1 MSFILLRKLYTL
13 QIVQGQ
19 DYINSFQTRTTKTR
33 VIKSARG
40 KIYDRNGDLIA
51 SNILSWSLTLED
63 NGSYESTRE
72 KNLALNGIAYRII
85 RILEKNGDKLSHS
98 FHIQVGRN
106 GEYEFDVSPGFT
118 LSRFKADIYGQA
130 LIDDLTGAQRRATAA
145 EMIDYLSGAERFRLF
160 LEGDAAYTDEELEKV
175 GLPRD
180 LSKEDILKICII
192 RYLLSTN
199 SFKKYMPVTIATGL
213 SEKSVAALMENSA
226 TLTGIDIV
234 EDSSRKYTSAVSM
247 GPILGYTGQA
257 SAEELAELRKKNPD
271 YSNDAVIGKSG
282 IEQYMELTLQGTDG
296 RETVTV
302 DNLGKVLR
310 IDPETQV
317 DPVAGNDVQ
326 ITIDTQ
332 MQSGIYEILKQRVA
346 GILLN
351 HIIPEK
357 EFDYDAI
364 IDSAQIQVP
373 IFDVYNMLVENSV
386 IDIRN
391 FYKEDA
397 SSIEKYLYSQFQEKQ
412 KQVFAQIR
420 GRLTADNPLPQK
432 EETEEMQAYLSYI
445 CDDLLTD
452 NMEVISG
459 DAVDTL
465 DATYKAWNNDQSI
478 SLKEYLTYA
487 ASQNWLDISGISP
500 VGDYLD
506 SMQVYDML
514 TDYVIEELGT
524 DLGFSKLL
532 YKYMLLDDMIS
543 GEELCLVL
551 YEQGILDKNDDS
563 YESLASGALG
573 GYDFMVDK
581 IANLQIEPAQLA
593 LMPCSASCVVV
604 DLHNG
609 DVVACVSYP
618 GYDSDRL
625 ASSMDTGYYAKLA
638 LDLSSPFFNKATQQ
652 TTAPGST
659 MKLLSTI
666 TGMMEGVITENTL
679 FECTGSFDLV
689 QPPIACWN
697 TYGHGSIDVRTA
709 LQESCNYYFNMVG
722 FLLGRVG
729 ENQFSENQSLRA
741 IQKYASELG
750 LDKKTGIQI
759 SEASPHVS
767 DSLAVPSYMGQG
779 THLYTTT
786 QLARYASVMG
796 NRGTVYQLTLLDKV
810 ISPEGKIIEDF
821 DPMIINQMDEVP
833 DIVWEVIQDGMT
845 RVVQTHTQFNNVN
858 MDFCAKTGTAQ
869 VDLYHPDH
877 GVVLGFAPT
886 NDPQYA
892 FAIRVPNGYGSGNA
906 CLVAAD
912 VLMYIF
918 NLVDPGRIITG
929 YATSDVS
936 NTSND

>member
-1 MSFILLRKLYTL
+1 MSFILLRKLYQL

-19 DYINSFQTRTTKTR
+19 DYINSFQSRTTKTR

-51 SNILSWSLTLED
+51 SNVLSWSLTLED
-63 NGSYESTRE
+63 NGSYESTRQ

-85 RILEKNGDKLSHS
+85 KILEKNGDELSHN
-98 FHIQVGRN
+98 FHIRVGKD
-106 GEYEFDVSPGFT
+106 GEYEFDISPGFT

-130 LIDDLTGAQRRATAA
+130 LIDDLLPEQRRATAP
-145 EMIDYLSGAERFRLF
+145 EMIDYLCSIDRFRIIMEDEL
-160 LEGDAAYTDEELEKV
+160 AYTDQELENAH
-175 GLPRD
+175 LPRE

-234 EDSSRKYTSAVSM
+234 EDSSRKYVDEISM
-247 GPILGYTGQA
+247 GPILGYTGKA
-257 SAEELAELRKKNPD
+257 SAEELTELRKKNPD

-317 DPVAGNDVQ
+317 DPIAGNDVQ
-326 ITIDTQ
+326 LTIDTRL
-332 MQSGIYEILKQRVA
+332 QSGIYEILKQRVA
-346 GILLN
+346 GIMLN
-351 HIIPEK
+351 RISAEK

-364 IDSAQIQVP
+364 IDSAQIEIP
-373 IFDVYNMLVENSV
+373 IYDVYNMLVENSV
-386 IDIRN
+386 IDIRH
-391 FYKEDA
+391 FYSEDA
-397 SSIEKYLYSQFQEKQ
+397 SPVEQALYEKFQQKQ
-412 KQVFAQIR
+412 EQVFAQVR
-420 GRLTADNPLPQK
+420 DRLTADNPPAQK
-432 EETEEMQAYLSYI
+432 DESEEMQAYLSYI
-445 CDDLLTD
+445 CDSLLT
-452 NMEVISG
+452 NTLEVISS
-459 DAVDTL
+459 DAVDTM
-465 DATYKAWNNDQSI
+465 DATYKAWNNDQTI

-487 ASQNWLDISGISP
+487 ASQNWLDISGVSP

-506 SMQVYDML
+506 SQQVYALL
-514 TDYVIEELGT
+514 TDYTIEELGT
-524 DLGFSKLL
+524 DYGFSKLL
-532 YKYMLLDDMIS
+532 YKYMLLEDTIT

-551 YEQGILDKNDDS
+551 YEQGVLDKEDED
-563 YESLASGALG
+563 YESLASGAVG
-573 GYDFMVDK
+573 AYDFMVKK
-581 IANLQIEPAQLA
+581 IANLEIEPSQLA

-609 DVVACVSYP
+609 DTVACVSYP
-618 GYDSDRL
+618 GYDSNRL
-625 ASSMDTGYYAKLA
+625 ANNMDTDYYASLA

-666 TGMMEGVITENTL
+666 TGMQEGVINENTL

-709 LQESCNYYFNMVG
+709 LQESCNYFFNMVG

-729 ENQFSENQSLRA
+729 DDQFSENQSLRA
-741 IQKYASELG
+741 IQKWAAQLG

-759 SEASPHVS
+759 NEASPHVS

-786 QLARYASVMG
+786 QLARYASVIG

-810 ISPEGKIIEDF
+810 ISPEGKVIEEF
-821 DPMIINQMDEVP
+821 EPMVINRMDDVS
-833 DIVWEVIQDGMT
+833 DSVWQVLEDGMT
-845 RVVQTHTQFNNVN
+845 RVVKTHSQFNNVN

-877 GVVLGFAPT
+877 GVVLGYAPT
-886 NDPQYA
+886 YDPQYA

-912 VLMYIF
+912 VLMYVF
-918 NLVDPGRIITG
+918 NLADPDRIITG
-929 YATSDVS
+929 YAASDVS